1 MRGCL
6 GAVQNAVVGGDAVG
20 SGLVLALAGVLAGV
34 LAGFLG
40 IGGGTVMVPV
50 MVALGL
56 SGVQA
61 VGTSTLAIALI
72 SLVGSVQNWRMG
84 FLKLNNVLM
93 LGLPALVT
101 AYLGKEVASAL
112 PEYAL
117 LGIFGLFLLL
127 NIYLIGLKKQVVR
140 QAQQAEAVSVVSAAR
155 PQQLSPT
162 VARLGIGGLAGF
174 LAGLFGVGGGVVM
187 VPLQILL
194 LQEPIKV
201 AVQTSLGAVVI
212 TGLWACLWHA
222 LAGNVQLTTGLILGA
237 AGAIGVQV
245 STRYLPRL
253 PDRAVTIM
261 FRALLALMAGYFFY
275 KAWSSYTPLAA

>member
-1 MRGCL
+1 MVGRGL
-6 GAVQNAVVGGDAVG
+6 I
-20 SGLVLALAGVLAGV
+20 LALAGLSAGV

-50 MVALGL
+50 MVAVGL

-61 VGTSTLAIALI
+61 VGTSTLAIAI
-72 SLVGSVQNWRMG
+72 IALVGSLQNWRMG
-84 FLKLNNVLM
+84 FLKVGPVAM

-101 AYLGKEVASAL
+101 AYLGKEVATAL

-117 LGIFGLFLLL
+117 LGIFGLFLLF
-127 NIYLIGLKKQVVR
+127 NIYLIGIKKQVVR
-140 QAQQAEAVSVVSAAR
+140 QAQRAETDGDSAR
-155 PQQLSPT
+155 PVPTKVSPT

-194 LQEPIKV
+194 LQEPIKS
-201 AVQTSLGAVVI
+201 AVQTSLGAIVI

-222 LAGNVQLTTGLILGA
+222 QAGNVQLATGLILGGV
-237 AGAIGVQV
+237 GAIGVQI

-253 PDRAVTIM
+253 PDQTITVM
-261 FRALLALMAGYFFY
+261 FRLLLALLAGYFFL
-275 KAWSSYTPLAA
+275 KAWMNYTALSV

>member
-1 MRGCL
+1 M
-6 GAVQNAVVGGDAVG
+6 G
-20 SGLVLALAGVLAGV
+20 SGLVLTLAGLLAGV

-56 SGVQA
+56 TGVQA
-61 VGTSTLAIALI
+61 VGTSTLAVALI
-72 SLVGSVQNWRMG
+72 ALVGSVQNWRMG
-84 FLKLNNVLM
+84 FLKLAPVAL

-101 AYLGKEVASAL
+101 AYLGKELATAL
-112 PEYAL
+112 PDYAL
-117 LGIFGLFLLL
+117 LGSFGLFLLF

-140 QAQQAEAVSVVSAAR
+140 RAAQSEGGSAGSDSLPLR
-155 PQQLSPT
+155 VSPT

-194 LQEPIKV
+194 LHEPIKA
-201 AVQTSLGAVVI
+201 AVQTSLGAIVV

-222 LAGNVQLTTGLILGA
+222 QAGNVLLTTGLILGV
-237 AGAIGVQV
+237 AGAIGVQA

-261 FRALLALMAGYFFY
+261 FRVLLALLSVYFFFR
-275 KAWSSYTPLAA
+275 AWTSYAALSESVLASEPTLIRR

>member
-1 MRGCL
+1 M
-6 GAVQNAVVGGDAVG
+6 G
-20 SGLVLALAGVLAGV
+20 SGLVLALAGLLAGV

-84 FLKLNNVLM
+84 FLQLNHVAL
-93 LGLPALVT
+93 LGLPALIT
-101 AYLGKEVASAL
+101 AYLGKELATAL
-112 PEYAL
+112 PEHAL

-127 NIYLIGLKKQVVR
+127 NIYLIGIKKRVVR
-140 QAQQAEAVSVVSAAR
+140 QAQRAEATGTAAPAAAPPR
-155 PQQLSPT
+155 QLSPT
-162 VARLGIGGLAGF
+162 MARLGIGGLAGF

-194 LQEPIKV
+194 LQEPIKA
-201 AVQTSLGAVVI
+201 AVQTSLGAIVI

-222 LAGNVQLTTGLILGA
+222 QAGNVLWVTGLILGA

-253 PDRAVTIM
+253 PDQAVAIM
-261 FRALLALMAGYFFY
+261 FRMLLALLSGYFFF
-275 KAWSSYTPLAA
+275 KAWASYSALASVTVA

>member
-1 MRGCL
+1 M
-6 GAVQNAVVGGDAVG
+6 G
-20 SGLVLALAGVLAGV
+20 SGMALALAGLLAGV

-50 MVALGL
+50 LVALGL
-56 SGVQA
+56 PGVQA
-61 VGTSTLAIALI
+61 VGTSTLAIAII
-72 SLVGSVQNWRMG
+72 SLVGSLQNWRMG
-84 FLKLNNVLM
+84 FLNLNHVAM

-101 AYLGKEVASAL
+101 AYLGKELATAL

-127 NIYLIGLKKQVVR
+127 NIYLIGIKKQVVR
-140 QAQQAEAVSVVSAAR
+140 QALRAEAQGALLESETKALGR
-155 PQQLSPT
+155 SPT

-194 LQEPIKV
+194 LNEPIKT
-201 AVQTSLGAVVI
+201 AVQTSLGAVVV

-222 LAGNVQLTTGLILGA
+222 LAGNVQLVAGLILGA
-237 AGAIGVQV
+237 VGAIGVQA

-253 PDRAVTIM
+253 GDRTVTIM
-261 FRALLALMAGYFFY
+261 FRTLLALLSGYFFY
-275 KAWSSYTPLAA
+275 KAWTNYLVLGS

>member
-1 MRGCL
+1 MGNGL
-6 GAVQNAVVGGDAVG
+6 IL
-20 SGLVLALAGVLAGV
+20 GLVGLLAGV

-72 SLVGSVQNWRMG
+72 ALVGSVQNWRMG
-84 FLKLNNVLM
+84 FLRLNHVAM
-93 LGLPALVT
+93 LGLPALIT
-101 AYLGKEVASAL
+101 AYLGKELATAL
-112 PEYAL
+112 PNYAL

-140 QAQQAEAVSVVSAAR
+140 QAQRTESAGLASADST
-155 PQQLSPT
+155 PLPVSPT

-194 LQEPIKV
+194 LHEPIKV
-201 AVQTSLGAVVI
+201 AVQTSLGAIVI

-222 LAGNVQLTTGLILGA
+222 LAGNVLLTTGLILGA

-253 PDRAVTIM
+253 PDQAVTIM
-261 FRALLALMAGYFFY
+261 FRVLLALLSGYFFF
-275 KAWSSYTPLAA
+275 KAWAGYTALSA

>member
-1 MRGCL
+1 
-6 GAVQNAVVGGDAVG
+6 
-20 SGLVLALAGVLAGV
+20 LVLALAGLLAGV

-61 VGTSTLAIALI
+61 VGTSTLAIAII
-72 SLVGSVQNWRMG
+72 SLVGSLQNWRMG
-84 FLKLNNVLM
+84 FLNLSNVAM

-101 AYLGKEVASAL
+101 AYLGKELATAL
-112 PEYAL
+112 PEFAL

-140 QAQQAEAVSVVSAAR
+140 QAQQAEIEGASLVPESTPLRVSPS
-155 PQQLSPT
+155 
-162 VARLGIGGLAGF
+162 VARMGIGGLAGF

-194 LQEPIKV
+194 LQEPIKL
-201 AVQTSLGAVVI
+201 AVQTSLGAIVI
-212 TGLWACLWHA
+212 TGLWACLWHG

-261 FRALLALMAGYFFY
+261 FRTLLALMAGYFFY
-275 KAWSSYTPLAA
+275 KAWASYTALAV

>member
-1 MRGCL
+1 
-6 GAVQNAVVGGDAVG
+6 
-20 SGLVLALAGVLAGV
+20 
-34 LAGFLG
+34 
-40 IGGGTVMVPV
+40 MVPV

-56 SGVQA
+56 TGVEA

-72 SLVGSVQNWRMG
+72 ALVGSVQNWRMG
-84 FLKLNNVLM
+84 FLKLNNVAM

-101 AYLGKEVASAL
+101 AYLGKELATAL
-112 PEYAL
+112 PDYAL
-117 LGIFGLFLLL
+117 LGIFGLFLLF
-127 NIYLIGLKKQVVR
+127 NIYLIGLKKQVIS
-140 QAQQAEAVSVVSAAR
+140 QAQSAESGNPSASTPMR
-155 PQQLSPT
+155 VSPT

-194 LQEPIKV
+194 LQEPIKA
-201 AVQTSLGAVVI
+201 AVQTSLGAIVI

-222 LAGNVQLTTGLILGA
+222 QAGNVLLATGLILGA

-253 PDRAVTIM
+253 PDQAVTIM
-261 FRALLALMAGYFFY
+261 FRLLLALLAGYFFV
-275 KAWSSYTPLAA
+275 KAWAGYASLPA

>member
-1 MRGCL
+1 MGT
-6 GAVQNAVVGGDAVG
+6 
-20 SGLVLALAGVLAGV
+20 GLILALAGLLAGV

-61 VGTSTLAIALI
+61 VGTSTLAVALI
-72 SLVGSVQNWRMG
+72 ALVGSLQNWRMG
-84 FLKLNNVLM
+84 FLKINHVAM

-101 AYLGKEVASAL
+101 AYLGQAVATAL
-112 PEYAL
+112 PEHAL
-117 LGIFGLFLLL
+117 LAIFGLFLLF
-127 NIYLIGLKKQVVR
+127 NIYLIGLKKQVIR
-140 QAQQAEAVSVVSAAR
+140 QATRAEVDGETGLPEVV
-155 PQQLSPT
+155 PQRLSPT
-162 VARLGIGGLAGF
+162 VLRLGIGGLAGF

-194 LQEPIKV
+194 LHEPIKA
-201 AVQTSLGAVVI
+201 AVQTSLGAIVI

-222 LAGNVQLTTGLILGA
+222 QAGNVQLATGLILGLV
-237 AGAIGVQV
+237 GAIGVQV

-261 FRALLALMAGYFFY
+261 FRLLLALLAGYFFV
-275 KAWSSYTPLAA
+275 KAWSSYTLVAS

>member
-1 MRGCL
+1 M
-6 GAVQNAVVGGDAVG
+6 VG
-20 SGLVLALAGVLAGV
+20 SGFILALAGLLAGV

-61 VGTSTLAIALI
+61 VGTSTLAIAI
-72 SLVGSVQNWRMG
+72 IALVGSVQNWRMG
-84 FLKLNNVLM
+84 FLKLSNVAM

-101 AYLGKEVASAL
+101 AYLGKELATAL
-112 PEYAL
+112 PDYAL
-117 LGIFGLFLLL
+117 LGIFGLFLLF
-127 NIYLIGLKKQVVR
+127 NIYLIGLKKQVIS
-140 QAQQAEAVSVVSAAR
+140 QAQRAESGSASATTR
-155 PQQLSPT
+155 QMSPT
-162 VARLGIGGLAGF
+162 MARLGIGGLAGF

-201 AVQTSLGAVVI
+201 AVQTSLGAIVI

-222 LAGNVQLTTGLILGA
+222 QAGNVLLTTGLILGA

-245 STRYLPRL
+245 STRFLPRL
-253 PDRAVTIM
+253 PDQAVTIM
-261 FRALLALMAGYFFY
+261 FRTLLALLAGYFFF
-275 KAWSSYTPLAA
+275 KAWAGYVALSA

>member
-1 MRGCL
+1 M
-6 GAVQNAVVGGDAVG
+6 G
-20 SGLVLALAGVLAGV
+20 SGLILALVGLLAGV

-50 MVALGL
+50 MVALGM
-56 SGVQA
+56 SGVQS

-72 SLVGSVQNWRMG
+72 ALVGSVQNWRMG
-84 FLKLNNVLM
+84 FLNLNHVAM
-93 LGLPALVT
+93 LGLPALIT
-101 AYLGKEVASAL
+101 AYLGKELATAL
-112 PEYAL
+112 PNYAL
-117 LGIFGLFLLL
+117 LGIFGLFLLF

-140 QAQQAEAVSVVSAAR
+140 QAQRSESAGLPATNST
-155 PQQLSPT
+155 PLPVSPT
-162 VARLGIGGLAGF
+162 IARLGIGGLAGF

-194 LQEPIKV
+194 LHEPIKV
-201 AVQTSLGAVVI
+201 AVQTSLGAIVI

-222 LAGNVQLTTGLILGA
+222 LSGNVLLTTGLILGA

-253 PDRAVTIM
+253 PDQAVTIM
-261 FRALLALMAGYFFY
+261 FRALLALLSGYFFF
-275 KAWSSYTPLAA
+275 KAWAGYTALSA

>member
-1 MRGCL
+1 M
-6 GAVQNAVVGGDAVG
+6 VG
-20 SGLVLALAGVLAGV
+20 LLAGV

-50 MVALGL
+50 MVALGM

-72 SLVGSVQNWRMG
+72 ALVGSVQNWRMG
-84 FLKLNNVLM
+84 FLKLNHVAM

-101 AYLGKEVASAL
+101 AYLGKELATAL
-112 PEYAL
+112 PNYAL
-117 LGIFGLFLLL
+117 LGIFGLFLLF
-127 NIYLIGLKKQVVR
+127 NIYLIGIKKQVVR
-140 QAQQAEAVSVVSAAR
+140 QAQRSESAGL
-155 PQQLSPT
+155 PVTNSTPLPVSPT
-162 VARLGIGGLAGF
+162 IARLSIGGLAGF

-194 LQEPIKV
+194 LHEPIKV
-201 AVQTSLGAVVI
+201 AVQTSLGAIVI

-222 LAGNVQLTTGLILGA
+222 LAGNVLLTTGLILGA

-253 PDRAVTIM
+253 PDQAVTIM
-261 FRALLALMAGYFFY
+261 FRALLALLAGYFFF
-275 KAWSSYTPLAA
+275 KAWDSYTALTA

>member
-1 MRGCL
+1 M
-6 GAVQNAVVGGDAVG
+6 G
-20 SGLVLALAGVLAGV
+20 SGLVLALAGLLAGV

-84 FLKLNNVLM
+84 FLNLSNVAM
-93 LGLPALVT
+93 LGLPALIT
-101 AYLGKEVASAL
+101 AYLGQKLATAL

-127 NIYLIGLKKQVVR
+127 NIYLIGIKKQVIR
-140 QAQQAEAVSVVSAAR
+140 QAQQTETREGVALPKARSQSV
-155 PQQLSPT
+155 SPT
-162 VARLGIGGLAGF
+162 VFRLGIGALAGF

-201 AVQTSLGAVVI
+201 AVQTSLGAIVI

-222 LAGNVQLTTGLILGA
+222 QAGNVLLTTGLILGA

-253 PDRAVTIM
+253 PDQTVNIM
-261 FRALLALMAGYFFY
+261 FRLLLALLSGYFFF
-275 KAWSSYTPLAA
+275 KAWVSYSGFSA

>member
-1 MRGCL
+1 M
-6 GAVQNAVVGGDAVG
+6 
-20 SGLVLALAGVLAGV
+20 SELVLALAGLLAGV

-56 SGVQA
+56 PGVQA

-72 SLVGSVQNWRMG
+72 AFIGSVQNWRMG
-84 FLKLNNVLM
+84 FLKFNQVAL
-93 LGLPALVT
+93 LGLPALIT
-101 AYLGKEVASAL
+101 AYLGKELANAL

-127 NIYLIGLKKQVVR
+127 NIYLIGLKKQVMR
-140 QAQQAEAVSVVSAAR
+140 QAQQAETTGVAVPAAL
-155 PQQLSPT
+155 PFPVSPT
-162 VARLGIGGLAGF
+162 VIRLGIGSLAGF

-194 LQEPIKV
+194 LHEPIKT
-201 AVQTSLGAVVI
+201 AVQTSLGAIVI

-222 LAGNVQLTTGLILGA
+222 QTGNVLLTTGLVLGA

-245 STRYLPRL
+245 STRYLPHL
-253 PDRAVTIM
+253 PDQTVTIM
-261 FRALLALMAGYFFY
+261 FRVLLALLGGYFFVR
-275 KAWSSYTPLAA
+275 AWSSYNSLAI

>member
-1 MRGCL
+1 M
-6 GAVQNAVVGGDAVG
+6 G
-20 SGLVLALAGVLAGV
+20 SGLILALVGLLAGV

-50 MVALGL
+50 MVALGMT
-56 SGVQA
+56 GVQA

-72 SLVGSVQNWRMG
+72 ALVGSVQNWRMG
-84 FLKLNNVLM
+84 FLKLNHVAM
-93 LGLPALVT
+93 LGLPALIT
-101 AYLGKEVASAL
+101 AYLGKELATAL
-112 PEYAL
+112 PNYAL
-117 LGIFGLFLLL
+117 LGIFGLFLLF

-140 QAQQAEAVSVVSAAR
+140 QAQRSESAGLPAADST
-155 PQQLSPT
+155 PLPVSPT
-162 VARLGIGGLAGF
+162 IARLGIGGLAGF

-194 LQEPIKV
+194 LHEPIKV
-201 AVQTSLGAVVI
+201 AVQTSLGAIVI

-222 LAGNVQLTTGLILGA
+222 LSGNVLLTTGLILGA

-253 PDRAVTIM
+253 PDQAVTIM
-261 FRALLALMAGYFFY
+261 FRALLALLSGYFFF
-275 KAWSSYTPLAA
+275 KAWAGYTALAA

>member
-1 MRGCL
+1 
-6 GAVQNAVVGGDAVG
+6 VVGN
-20 SGLVLALAGVLAGV
+20 GLILALAGLLAGV

-72 SLVGSVQNWRMG
+72 ALVGSVQNWRMG
-84 FLKLNNVLM
+84 FLKLNHVAM
-93 LGLPALVT
+93 LGLPALIT
-101 AYLGKEVASAL
+101 AYLGKEVATAL
-112 PEYAL
+112 PNYAL
-117 LGIFGLFLLL
+117 LAIFGLFLLF

-140 QAQQAEAVSVVSAAR
+140 QAQRSESAGIPAGSDST
-155 PQQLSPT
+155 PLPMSPT
-162 VARLGIGGLAGF
+162 IARLGIGGLAGF

-194 LQEPIKV
+194 LHEPIKV
-201 AVQTSLGAVVI
+201 AVQTSLGAIVI

-222 LAGNVQLTTGLILGA
+222 LAGNVLLTTGLILGA

-253 PDRAVTIM
+253 PDQAVTIM
-261 FRALLALMAGYFFY
+261 FRALLALLSGYFFF
-275 KAWSSYTPLAA
+275 KAWASYTALSA